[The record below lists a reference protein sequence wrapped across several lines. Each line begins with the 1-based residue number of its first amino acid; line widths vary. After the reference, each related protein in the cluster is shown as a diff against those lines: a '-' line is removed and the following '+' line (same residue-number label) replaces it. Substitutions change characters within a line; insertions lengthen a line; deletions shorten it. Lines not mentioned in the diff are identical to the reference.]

1 MLVVAAFVLLLFGTC
16 GYAIARGGRP
26 EQLAGCALLLAATTT
41 LLINLPRTVY
51 FRTLETEVLLVDA
64 ALLAA
69 LVAIAL
75 RANRYWP
82 LWVSAMHA
90 SALAVHFAKLAN
102 PSLVWPLY
110 SFAASASSIPI
121 QIILLWATIRH
132 QRRRR
137 QFGSDPP
144 WRGYSERSTR

>member
-1 MLVVAAFVLLLFGTC
+1 VLVVVAFFLLLFGTC

-51 FRTLETEVLLVDA
+51 FRNLETEVLLVDA

-69 LVAIAL
+69 LVALAL

-82 LWVSAMHA
+82 IWVTAMHA
-90 SALAVHFAKLAN
+90 GTLAVHLAKFAN
-102 PSLVWPLY
+102 PSLDWPLY
-110 SFAASASSIPI
+110 SFAASVSSIPI
-121 QIILLWATIRH
+121 QLILLWATIRH
-132 QRRRR
+132 RRRLR
-137 QFGSDPP
+137 QFGMDPP
-144 WRGYSERSTR
+144 WNESSPRSIR

>member
-1 MLVVAAFVLLLFGTC
+1 MLVVVAFFLLLFGTC

-51 FRTLETEVLLVDA
+51 FRDLETEVLLVDA

-69 LVAIAL
+69 LVAIAM
-75 RANRYWP
+75 RANRFWP
-82 LWVSAMHA
+82 LWMTAMHA
-90 SALAVHFAKLAN
+90 GTLAVHLAKAAN
-102 PSLVWPLY
+102 PSLVWPVY

-121 QIILLWATIRH
+121 QILLLWGTMRH
-132 QRRRR
+132 RRRLR
-137 QFGSDPP
+137 LFGSDPP
-144 WRGYSERSTR
+144 WNGSSPPSTR

>member
-1 MLVVAAFVLLLFGTC
+1 VLVVVAFFLLLFGTC

-26 EQLAGCALLLAATTT
+26 EQLVGCALLLAAATT

-51 FRTLETEVLLVDA
+51 FQNFEAEVLLVDS

-69 LVAIAL
+69 LVAVAL

-82 LWVSAMHA
+82 LWVTAIHA
-90 SALAVHFAKLAN
+90 SALAVHLAKLAN

-110 SFAASASSIPI
+110 SFAASVSSIPI
-121 QIILLWATIRH
+121 QLILLWATIRH
-132 QRRRR
+132 RRRVR
-137 QFGSDPP
+137 ELGSDSP
-144 WRGYSERSTR
+144 WNESWRRPTQ